1 LASSLGLIARPARP
15 TDDYTRIPSK
25 MMDADLTWL
34 GYTARDRTEGTT
46 MITPEEI
53 VDMTDLT
60 PEEVAAIGEHEHL
73 SEICAA
79 AALAD
84 YLMHQRDGPR
94 TIRRMIR
101 EDMRDALRAGN
112 AAHARELYAALKH
125 FVATHPEAAQG
136 RP

>member
-1 LASSLGLIARPARP
+1 
-15 TDDYTRIPSK
+15 
-25 MMDADLTWL
+25 
-34 GYTARDRTEGTT
+34 

-60 PEEVAAIGEHEHL
+60 PDEVAAVAEHEHV

-84 YLMHQRDGPR
+84 YLMHQGDGPA

-101 EDMRDALRAGN
+101 EDMRDALRAGD
-112 AAHARELYAALKH
+112 AAHARELYATLRR
-125 FVATHPEAAQG
+125 FIATHPECLARAG
-136 RP
+136 

>member
-1 LASSLGLIARPARP
+1 
-15 TDDYTRIPSK
+15 
-25 MMDADLTWL
+25 
-34 GYTARDRTEGTT
+34 

-53 VDMTDLT
+53 IDMTDLT
-60 PEEVAAIGEHEHL
+60 PDEIAAVAEHEHV

-84 YLMHQRDGPR
+84 YLMHKLDGPQ

-112 AAHARELYAALKH
+112 TAHARELYATLRH
-125 FVATHPEAAQG
+125 FVAAHPECRTG
-136 RP
+136 

>member
-1 LASSLGLIARPARP
+1 
-15 TDDYTRIPSK
+15 
-25 MMDADLTWL
+25 MV
-34 GYTARDRTEGTT
+34 
-46 MITPEEI
+46 TPEEI

-60 PEEVAAIGEHEHL
+60 PDEVAAIGEHEHL

-84 YLMHQRDGPR
+84 YLMHKLDGPR

-112 AAHARELYAALKH
+112 AAHARELYATLRH
-125 FVATHPEAAQG
+125 FVATHPEAAARAG
-136 RP
+136 

>member
-1 LASSLGLIARPARP
+1 
-15 TDDYTRIPSK
+15 
-25 MMDADLTWL
+25 
-34 GYTARDRTEGTT
+34 

-60 PEEVAAIGEHEHL
+60 PDEVAAVGEHERL

-84 YLMHQRDGPR
+84 YLMRQRDGAR

-101 EDMRDALRAGN
+101 EDIRDALRAGDT
-112 AAHARELYAALKH
+112 AHARELCATLRH
-125 FVATHPEAAQG
+125 FVATHPEAVAAG
-136 RP
+136 